1 MQKLLLIVAAFS
13 APAPVLAQAAQ
24 PSDTQAQAQ
33 AQAAPADAP
42 QTVKKTVCRD
52 VDDERAIG
60 SRLHSTTKI
69 CRVVEVPV
77 KPNSKSSVPE
87 NQAGSR

>member
-1 MQKLLLIVAAFS
+1 MQKLLLIVAAFGVP
-13 APAPVLAQAAQ
+13 AAPVLAQTAPNADNQ
-24 PSDTQAQAQ
+24 V
-33 AQAAPADAP
+33 QAAPADAP
-42 QTVKKTVCRD
+42 KTVKKTICRD

-77 KPNSKSSVPE
+77 KPNAKGSPQPNE
-87 NQAGSR
+87 AGSR

>member
-1 MQKLLLIVAAFS
+1 MQKLLLIVAAFGV
-13 APAPVLAQAAQ
+13 PAPVLAQAAQ
-24 PSDTQAQAQ
+24 PADTQ

-42 QTVKKTVCRD
+42 KTVKKTICRE

-77 KPNSKSSVPE
+77 KPNAKGSPQPNE
-87 NQAGSR
+87 AGSR

>member
-24 PSDTQAQAQ
+24 PSDTQTQ

>member
-24 PSDTQAQAQ
+24 PSEAQTQTQAG
-33 AQAAPADAP
+33 PAEAR
-42 QTVKKTVCRD
+42 QTVKKTVCKD